1 METQDVVKHLNGL
14 IEINNDRTEG
24 YQKAAEETTDTA
36 LKSLFQRFADSS
48 RSYRN
53 ELVSLVRNNG
63 GEPAE
68 GTTGSGKLYRVWM
81 DIKSALAGRDR
92 KAVLSNCEYGE
103 DVALEAYRGVTEA
116 KEFALPGNIREILQR
131 QQTEIKSAHD
141 EIKRMRD
148 SAAA

>member
-1 METQDVVKHLNGL
+1 METKDVVKHLNGL

-24 YQKAAEETTDTA
+24 YHKAAEETNDAT
-36 LKSLFQRFADSS
+36 LKSLFARFAANS

-53 ELVSLVRNNG
+53 ELVSLVRSQG

-81 DIKSALAGRDR
+81 DIKAALAGKDR

-103 DVALEAYRGVTEA
+103 DVALESYRGVTEA
-116 KEFALPGNIREILQR
+116 KDFTLPSNIREILQR
-131 QQTEIKSAHD
+131 QQSEIKAAHD
-141 EIKRMRD
+141 EIKGMRD
-148 SAAA
+148 VAA